1 MLIHSNWNRTA
12 NNLGCIILVC
22 VYCVCMYVCI
32 ICLTNRF
39 VTLTIHILYTM
50 RATQYVH
57 RSVARQW
64 RLIYDLLDPMHAS
77 PFIYRLCKC
86 IVLCTPLCNTRRSAR
101 SSLPSSFYLEE
112 LIAIFSFSF
121 RHHDGKTIHSCVQ
134 KVGTNRRHFVHVLG
148 ALTSRGWPPSC
159 VDEFVVSRDQWDT
172 KWPPYPIKFHC
183 YDWKCSFKFSLKVS
197 TLKGKSEE
205 VCINEWRINRMTE
218 GSGHA
223 TRVSF
228 TLMKILFQ
236 TWSSTDT
243 ARLIGAFFTN

>member
-1 MLIHSNWNRTA
+1 MH
-12 NNLGCIILVC
+12 
-22 VYCVCMYVCI
+22 VCI
-32 ICLTNRF
+32 IRLTNRF

-50 RATQYVH
+50 RATQCVH

-86 IVLCTPLCNTRRSAR
+86 IVLCTPLYNTRRSAR

-134 KVGTNRRHFVHVLG
+134 NVGTNLRHFVHVLG
-148 ALTSRGWPPSC
+148 ALTSRGWPPCC

-172 KWPPYPIKFHC
+172 KRQP
-183 YDWKCSFKFSLKVS
+183 
-197 TLKGKSEE
+197 
-205 VCINEWRINRMTE
+205 
-218 GSGHA
+218 
-223 TRVSF
+223 
-228 TLMKILFQ
+228 
-236 TWSSTDT
+236 
-243 ARLIGAFFTN
+243 